1 MKKTF
6 LIEFD
11 FSFKT
16 KNFLILFQIFLLP
29 DRCDKSKR
37 RSKTLA
43 STTEPRWGQTF
54 VYSGLR
60 RADLIN
66 KFMEV

>member
-1 MKKTF
+1 M
-6 LIEFD
+6 
-11 FSFKT
+11 
-16 KNFLILFQIFLLP
+16 FLLP

-43 STTEPRWGQTF
+43 STTDPRWGQTF

-60 RADLIN
+60 RADLHNRYLEVIELWLLYDYFEYVYIN
-66 KFMEV
+66 H